1 MNWRERQSVMVVVG
15 LFSTLFVIV
24 GGSVNTLGIFF
35 TPLMIHFHWTH
46 TQVSLIATVFGLT
59 WGLASPLVGWLLD
72 RIDAQIIMPLG
83 AGLAGIGFILASSAG
98 SLTSMLAWYGVV
110 ALGVAGSALVPC
122 SVVAANWFS
131 ERRAMA
137 LGIVIAGGS
146 AGGVVMPLVTDRIIS
161 ARGWST
167 AMLAIAALILVLI
180 VPLIFLTVRTRPQVV
195 AGTKCRLPAEADGVE
210 LNAALRTASFWML
223 VLMQV
228 CAGTGLNGTFFHLVP
243 YLISVGFSSSR
254 AALIASGQAGFV
266 ALGVLFLGAFADRC
280 GARPVLAAAL
290 AALGLGILFLLGVH
304 SNGLLLAAFLVAFG
318 LGAGAT
324 SSVAPVLLAEVF
336 GLKRFGSLA
345 GLMGMLQTAGAA
357 AGPVMVGGMFDF
369 NGNYSVAFT
378 ACFML
383 LCVAAFAT
391 LLVKPVAAQL
401 AVAA

>member
-1 MNWRERQSVMVVVG
+1 MNRRERRSLMVVVG

-24 GGSVNTLGIFF
+24 GGSASTLGIFF

-46 TQVSLIATVFGLT
+46 SQVSLIAAVFGIT
-59 WGLASPLVGWLLD
+59 WGVASPLVGWLLD
-72 RIDAQIIMPLG
+72 TIDARIIMPLSASI
-83 AGLAGIGFILASSAG
+83 AGVGFILASSAG
-98 SLTSMLAWYGVV
+98 SLATMLACYGVV

-131 ERRAMA
+131 DRRAMA

-161 ARGWST
+161 AKGWSA
-167 AMLAIAALILVLI
+167 AMLVIAALILVLL
-180 VPLIFLTVRTRPQVV
+180 VPLIIFTVRTRPREETGAMSQAAV
-195 AGTKCRLPAEADGVE
+195 EADGIE
-210 LNAALRTASFWML
+210 LNAAFRTASFWML

-228 CAGTGLNGTFFHLVP
+228 CAGTGLNGAFIHLVP

-254 AALIASGQAGFV
+254 AALIASAQAGFV
-266 ALGVLFLGAFADRC
+266 ALGVLLLGALADRC

-290 AALGLGILFLLGVH
+290 AALGLGILFLLGVRG
-304 SNGLLLAAFLVAFG
+304 NGLLLGAFLVAFG

-324 SSVAPVLLAEVF
+324 SSVAPLLLAEVF

-357 AGPVMVGGMFDF
+357 AGPVLVGEMFDL
-369 NGNYSVAFT
+369 NGSYAAAFA
-378 ACFML
+378 ACFIL

-391 LLVKPVAAQL
+391 LLVKPVADQL